1 MILVQKTRGIVMS
14 IVGYLEE
21 ITNQRLRDDM
31 RMLFPTGGGTVPRSS
46 LRSILESMASQVA
59 DYHHP
64 AHLSWKVDEQ
74 RNTVFI
80 RLSVFGLAGALEK
93 FCIYD
98 IEDDSDRCLA
108 RAIRH
113 FVIQAR
119 RFADAQDDTGKYLQA
134 HRAAKLFLT
143 RQEELCQP
151 H

>member
-1 MILVQKTRGIVMS
+1 MRTQV
-14 IVGYLEE
+14 
-21 ITNQRLRDDM
+21 TNQ
-31 RMLFPTGGGTVPRSS
+31 
-46 LRSILESMASQVA
+46 
-59 DYHHP
+59 YHP

-80 RLSVFGLAGALEK
+80 RLSVGALVGKTER

-98 IEDDSDRCLA
+98 IEDDSDRCLTTV
-108 RAIRH
+108 IRR
-113 FVIQAR
+113 FVIQAT